1 MISSDQVK
9 KLIKSADATP
19 SAEMNHRTLNDI
31 VEAQEESRTTHSTP
45 FEPNLLRV
53 VLGSKAGHLAAA
65 FLIVASSGACF
76 VLFGTVANLRNELKQ
91 ARRDVARAQQNI
103 ESAPTYDT
111 ATINLYL
118 KEYRD
123 TVAQHASF
131 SPTAPPPAQM
141 HVNRQ
146 DILYYEKFD
155 EQPEYMRPGLIVR
168 GPLSQG
174 RINSSNTPTIS
185 NGHSLSLSE
194 AKKDAPFNLVA
205 PPCLYPYYKLD
216 QIKRI
221 EGRDALQ
228 LNYTNGIN
236 SLSLFEQPLDGRRG
250 LEPKDFREYAVY
262 RNRKQAGGTIL
273 SWRDDALSY
282 VLIGNIELSQL
293 MDMAQSISAAR

>member
-1 MISSDQVK
+1 MISLDQVK
-9 KLIKSADATP
+9 KLISRANATP
-19 SAEMNHRTLNDI
+19 SSEMNHRTLNDI
-31 VEAQEESRTTHSTP
+31 LAAQEKSKATHSAP
-45 FEPNLLRV
+45 VEPKLWWIVLWNKVGYPGAAILVISLLVACV
-53 VLGSKAGHLAAA
+53 VLSEK
-65 FLIVASSGACF
+65 
-76 VLFGTVANLRNELKQ
+76 VANLRHELKQ
-91 ARRDVARAQQNI
+91 ARRDVALAQQNVV
-103 ESAPTYDT
+103 SAPTHDM

-123 TVAQHASF
+123 VITQQASF
-131 SPTAPPPAQM
+131 SPAAPPPAQM

-155 EQPEYMRPGLIVR
+155 EQPEYVRPGLIVR

-174 RINSSNTPTIS
+174 RISSSNAPTIS

-194 AKKDAPFNLVA
+194 AQKDAPFNLVA

-216 QIKRI
+216 QIRKI

-236 SLSLFEQPLDGRRG
+236 SLSLFEQSLDGRRG

-262 RNRKQAGGTIL
+262 RNRKQVGGTIL
-273 SWRDDALSY
+273 AWRDDALSY